1 MPVFFACLGGLGL
14 SGQRGA
20 VLRRHGLGRQVGGH
34 AGGVTALRC
43 LYGRLPCGK
52 EFLRFW
58 LDGINCG
65 LISGLCLQNGQ
76 SPPLALMVI
85 REVGAH
91 LADGLGAVT
100 WPQHRIGFPDPRSH
114 RFTITSSTH

>member
-1 MPVFFACLGGLGL
+1 VRTRGGGCGDVR
-14 SGQRGA
+14 SGFKGGGPA
-20 VLRRHGLGRQVGGH
+20 FGR
-34 AGGVTALRC
+34 TALRC